1 MIVIYK
7 FIMNAMKAITQT
19 QRKTEKNVLNRFCL
33 MFYILVISCMS
44 GVSIAQQTGY
54 QPTDFRG
61 EWFVGLGFGPRIYFA
76 DHARQL
82 DFVDR
87 LSLGADLYV
96 GKWLTPAV
104 GTRLGGSFQ
113 TLRGAAQNTENELG
127 PAPHMVP
134 VKRKDGTV
142 KRDWIIGEPHY
153 LFQQQF
159 DAWHVYADLLFNV
172 SNIFEGADE
181 YRFWT
186 LVPFVGLGYMR
197 TGDPPYHGD
206 EAGREVSF
214 NLGLLNSLRLGH
226 SVDLTFDIRSALVR
240 DRFKVGKDMYPHIDR
255 MNTGGR
261 PFDAVFSFNIGVAFR
276 FGGNVKQTVVY
287 HHEPVQPVRPPSREA
302 VVERVTEWN
311 DVATDVLVLFRINES
326 TLSRDARVQLGFLAR
341 LMHQYP
347 EGTYTITGYADEG
360 TGNPDLNQRLSRA
373 RAERVRECLV
383 GEFGISPTRLQ
394 TVAAGGIENRYYN
407 DPSLSRSVIIRPNK
421 Y

>member
-1 MIVIYK
+1 
-7 FIMNAMKAITQT
+7 MKAITQT
-19 QRKTEKNVLNRFCL
+19 QRKTEKNVWYRFRL
-33 MFYILVISCMS
+33 LFLVSIVSCIS
-44 GVSIAQQTGY
+44 GVSIAQHMEY
-54 QPTDFRG
+54 KSPDFRG
-61 EWFVGLGFGPRIYFA
+61 EWFIGMGLGPRIYFA

-87 LSLGADLYV
+87 ITLGADLYV
-96 GKWLTPAV
+96 GKWLSPAV

-113 TLRGAAQNTENELG
+113 RLRGAAQNQNNMYG

-134 VKRKDGTV
+134 VKRKDGSLKT
-142 KRDWIIGEPHY
+142 DWIIGDPHF

-159 DAWHVYADLLFNV
+159 DAWQVYADLLFNA
-172 SNIFEGADE
+172 SNIFEGVNE

-206 EAGREVSF
+206 DPGREVSF
-214 NLGLLNSLRLGH
+214 NIGLLNSLRLGH
-226 SVDLTFDIRSALVR
+226 SVDLNFDIRSAFVR
-240 DRFKVGKDMYPHIDR
+240 DRFKVGKDVHPDIDR
-255 MNTGGR
+255 MNIGGR
-261 PFDAVFSFNIGVAFR
+261 PFDGILSVNLGITFR
-276 FGGNVKQTVVY
+276 FGGNS
-287 HHEPVQPVRPPSREA
+287 HPQPVYRSEFVRPVPPPPGREP
-302 VVERVTEWN
+302 VVERVTEWK

-326 TLSRDARVQLGFLAR
+326 TLLRDARVQLGFLAR
-341 LMHQYP
+341 LMQQYP

-373 RAERVRECLV
+373 RAERVKECLI
-383 GEFGISPTRLQ
+383 GEFGISPSRLR

-407 DPSLSRSVIIRPNK
+407 DPSLSRSVIIRPDK